1 MARETP
7 RLVLLVVAAA
17 AIVFGLRWTLAPPR
31 APGARDVLQGEGP
44 PTLPVEDP
52 ASGAATGVGGDE
64 AAATTAPAEVSLD
77 GAEPDAPASPPRE
90 VVVVERRPPIVTHEE
105 DLGTLD
111 DASLWRLGT
120 SGDPSVGIPRR
131 VAALET
137 LLTRPLTR
145 EERVDALSALGFTM
159 RGLQVPT
166 QTRQVETL
174 RELID
179 LAGPDSE
186 MAQRATVQM
195 AWPLWEMG
203 RKEEAYR
210 LVQDL
215 IDSPRASALYRG
227 LAHWAAMIFAIG
239 LDRMP
244 QAEAH
249 FQQLLSIRESRLV
262 STVQMA
268 RERIAAARREASRR

>member
-1 MARETP
+1 MSPDA
-7 RLVLLVVAAA
+7 
-17 AIVFGLRWTLAPPR
+17 
-31 APGARDVLQGEGP
+31 GEP
-44 PTLPVEDP
+44 E
-52 ASGAATGVGGDE
+52 
-64 AAATTAPAEVSLD
+64 APA
-77 GAEPDAPASPPRE
+77 GTPRE
-90 VVVVERRPPIVTHEE
+90 VVVVERRPPILTHEE

-111 DASLWRLGT
+111 DASLWRLGK
-120 SGDPSVGIPRR
+120 SGDPSVGVPRR

-137 LLTRPLTR
+137 LLSRPLTR
-145 EERVDALSALGFTM
+145 EERVDALSSLGFTM

-186 MAQRATVQM
+186 MGQRATVQM
-195 AWPLWEMG
+195 AWPLWELG

-239 LDRMP
+239 LERMP
-244 QAEAH
+244 QAEEH
-249 FQQLLSIRESRLV
+249 FEQLLAIREPRLV

-268 RERIAAARREASRR
+268 RERIAAARTAANRR